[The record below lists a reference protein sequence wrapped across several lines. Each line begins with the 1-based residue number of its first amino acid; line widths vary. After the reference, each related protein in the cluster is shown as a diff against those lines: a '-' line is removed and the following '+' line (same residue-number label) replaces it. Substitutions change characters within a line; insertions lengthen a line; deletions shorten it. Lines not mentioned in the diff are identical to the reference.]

1 MGQEQHSTG
10 CRDNAEPGV
19 VVQGEEV
26 VVHSGEGLNNASG
39 RGCGGRWQGGEIGQ
53 ALEVVDIFESRDETC
68 VFAGPIIFN
77 FPSCVTI
84 GWRVMFS
91 LFK

>member
-10 CRDNAEPGV
+10 CRDNAEPGAV
-19 VVQGEEV
+19 V
-26 VVHSGEGLNNASG
+26 
-39 RGCGGRWQGGEIGQ
+39 QGGEIGQ

-68 VFAGPIIFN
+68 VFAGSIIFN